1 MIVQNKYLRTYL
13 ALSSMAASS
22 LFFGNKYA
30 YADEQ
35 NIIIESVPVDSASLA
50 IPAQQPDGG
59 TGTAISTEEAL
70 QEEKMQA
77 VTLEVIPA
85 AETEATVSS
94 ATTAMPALQENV
106 ATIKKMVLDPIYA
119 DAEEIS
125 GTGTPNSY
133 IVFLSEG
140 ISLMET
146 SVDGAGAFR
155 LPATDIAAAQVI
167 KAIVYSDQ
175 SKTKILEETEWTILP
190 ALTETAEETP
200 AAATAP
206 ATVDGVI
213 NEEASPANA
222 ATDTSETVLSAG
234 TASSTEI
241 VLTTET
247 AAPTEEVA
255 ASATLSPMSV
265 SSVALTTGP
274 ASVQEA
280 KGSWYYYV
288 QSGDTLKSIAAHYA
302 TDADSLIRWNYLTN
316 ANLIYVGQLLSVN
329 GTNVYSS
336 IDKET
341 RTFASSAE
349 FVEYLGGYATGIGKE
364 YNLYSSVMV
373 AQASLETAYGTSKL
387 GTVGNNLFGIKG
399 SYQGNS
405 IVMRTWEE
413 ESDGSVIWIDAFFRL
428 YPSYY
433 ESMVDYALKLRNGV
447 SWDAN
452 FYKGTW
458 IENTTS
464 YKDAT
469 LYLTGRYATDS
480 SYNTKLNAIIS
491 AYGLTKFD
499 QAAAS
504 ALKTVSA
511 DYNALVSGYG
521 YSIDSLPW
529 GTTGYKYI
537 ASSTDYYGKEVHVT
551 KKTAD
556 GKYAYISIGGKE
568 VGWVDSAALRT
579 FSTVSVNY
587 SLPIMNG
594 SYSIDSLPYGE
605 PGSRKIADAASYVGN
620 VATVVRETADG
631 SYAEIKINGAY
642 MGWISKKAF
651 NAAFQSY
658 DATIRKSGYSIDSL
672 PWGTTGYRT
681 LAWSND
687 LIGKSVKV
695 IGKSASG
702 AYFCISYNNGAAIGW
717 VDYKAFEYFNSAA
730 ANYNAVVSKS
740 NYSIDSL
747 PWGEAGFA
755 YVASSSNYLGK
766 EVHVSRITADG
777 NYAFISFNGKELGWI
792 DSKGLQTFA
801 TKTASYSM
809 PIMNGIYSI
818 DSLPWG
824 VAGFVKVADASAYF
838 GKMATVY
845 RESADGTYAE
855 IGVDGKFLGW
865 IDKRAFS
872 NAKQVDYYVG
882 VSGLGYSIDSL
893 PWGTVGYKQV
903 GNTNSYLGNL
913 VKVIAETTDGTYKLI
928 QKSGQTIGWVDHR
941 ALTALSTKA
950 SNYSATIRSS
960 GYSIDSLPWG
970 TAGFTLLS
978 LTNYYLNT
986 PVQVIQETADGCYA
1000 LVTANGQ
1007 TLGWVDKRC
1016 L

>member
-1 MIVQNKYLRTYL
+1 MIVHNKYLRTCL
-13 ALSSMAASS
+13 ALSSMAATS
-22 LFFGNKYA
+22 LFFGNKYV

-35 NIIIESVPVDSASLA
+35 NVLIESVPVDSASSGISTQQPTAVEPEAAQKTILQAVTDGA
-50 IPAQQPDGG
+50 IPAGE
-59 TGTAISTEEAL
+59 TAANDSAATTTPVL
-70 QEEKMQA
+70 QESA
-77 VTLEVIPA
+77 VDIA
-85 AETEATVSS
+85 
-94 ATTAMPALQENV
+94 
-106 ATIKKMVLDPIYA
+106 KMVLDPVYA
-119 DAEEIS
+119 DDKEIS
-125 GTGTPNSY
+125 GTATPNSY
-133 IVFLSEG
+133 IVFLDEDA
-140 ISLMET
+140 SLMET
-146 SVDGAGAFR
+146 PVDATGAFR
-155 LPATDIAAAQVI
+155 VTATGIHAGDVLRAV
-167 KAIVYSDQ
+167 VYSDQ
-175 SKTKILEETEWTILP
+175 SKTVILEEAEWTVLP
-190 ALTETAEETP
+190 ALAESAEAPLQQATAPAATDTAITEETP
-200 AAATAP
+200 AADFAS
-206 ATVDGVI
+206 
-213 NEEASPANA
+213 EASKV
-222 ATDTSETVLSAG
+222 T
-234 TASSTEI
+234 TA
-241 VLTTET
+241 TET

-255 ASATLSPMSV
+255 ASATMSLMSV
-265 SSVALTTGP
+265 SSATLTTGQTV
-274 ASVQEA
+274 VQEA
-280 KGSWYYYV
+280 KGTWYYYV
-288 QSGDTLKSIAAHYA
+288 QSGDTLKSIATHYA

-349 FVEYLGGYATGIGKE
+349 FVEYLGGYATEIGKD

-499 QAAAS
+499 QAAAA

-521 YSIDSLPW
+521 YSIDSQPW

-537 ASSTDYYGKEVHVT
+537 ASSTDYYGKEVHVS

-556 GKYAYISIGGKE
+556 GKYAYISVGGKE
-568 VGWVDSAALRT
+568 VGWVDSAALKT
-579 FSTVSVNY
+579 FGTVSVSY

-605 PGSRKIADAASYVGN
+605 PGSREIADAAPYVGN

-631 SYAEIKINGAY
+631 TYAEIKINGVY

-695 IGKSASG
+695 IGKSANG

-730 ANYNAVVSKS
+730 SNYNAVVSKS
-740 NYSIDSL
+740 NFSIDSL

-755 YVASSSNYLGK
+755 YVASSSSYLGK

-824 VAGFVKVADASAYF
+824 VAGFAKVADASAYF

-845 RESADGTYAE
+845 RESADGAYAE

-893 PWGTVGYKQV
+893 PWGTAGYKQV

-913 VKVIAETTDGTYKLI
+913 VKVIAETTDGAYKLV
-928 QKSGQTIGWVDHR
+928 QKSGQTLGWVDYR

-950 SNYSATIRSS
+950 ANYSATIRSN

-978 LTNYYLNT
+978 LDELPSEHAGAGHPGNSRRLLRLG
-986 PVQVIQETADGCYA
+986 GCQRPNA
-1000 LVTANGQ
+1000 W
-1007 TLGWVDKRC
+1007 LG
-1016 L
+1016 

>member
-1 MIVQNKYLRTYL
+1 MIVQNKYLRICL

-22 LFFGNKYA
+22 LFFVNKYA
-30 YADEQ
+30 SADEQ
-35 NIIIESVPVDSASLA
+35 SVIIESAPVDSASLP
-50 IPAQQPDGG
+50 IPTQQPASEPE
-59 TGTAISTEEAL
+59 TAAAAEGSLQNGILQTVTEEG
-70 QEEKMQA
+70 
-77 VTLEVIPA
+77 VPA
-85 AETEATVSS
+85 TEATSAS
-94 ATTAMPALQENV
+94 ATTDTLTTPPLQEDAAN
-106 ATIKKMVLDPIYA
+106 TKKLVLDPVYA

-125 GTGTPNSY
+125 GIAAPGSY
-133 IVFLSEG
+133 IVFLNG
-140 ISLMET
+140 NITVMET
-146 SVDGAGAFR
+146 SVDGTGAFR
-155 LPATDIAAAQVI
+155 LPATGIAAEQVI

-175 SKTKILEETEWTILP
+175 SKTKILEEAEWTVLP
-190 ALTETAEETP
+190 ARPEAAVETP
-200 AAATAP
+200 AQVTAPETSNQAAAQEGAAADLTAEISEITTVTDAATP
-206 ATVDGVI
+206 A
-213 NEEASPANA
+213 EEAGSSA
-222 ATDTSETVLSAG
+222 SLSLM
-234 TASSTEI
+234 S
-241 VLTTET
+241 V
-247 AAPTEEVA
+247 P
-255 ASATLSPMSV
+255 SATLATV
-265 SSVALTTGP
+265 QTV
-274 ASVQEA
+274 VQEA
-280 KGSWYYYV
+280 KGTWYYYV

-302 TDADSLIRWNYLTN
+302 TDTDSLIRWNYLTN

-349 FVEYLGGYATGIGKE
+349 FVEYLGSYATGIGQE

-491 AYGLTKFD
+491 AYGLTKYD
-499 QAAAS
+499 QAAAA

-537 ASSTDYYGKEVHVT
+537 ASSSDYYGKEVHVS

-556 GKYAYISIGGKE
+556 GNYAYITVGGKE
-568 VGWVDSAALRT
+568 LGWVDNDALKA
-579 FSTVSVNY
+579 FPTVSVSY

-594 SYSIDSLPYGE
+594 VYSIDSLPYGE
-605 PGSRKIADAASYVGN
+605 PGYRKIAEAAAYVGS
-620 VATVVRETADG
+620 VATVIRETADG
-631 SYAEIKINGAY
+631 AFAEIKINGAY
-642 MGWISKKAF
+642 VGWISRKAF

-658 DATIRKSGYSIDSL
+658 DATVRKGGYSIDSL
-672 PWGTTGYRT
+672 PWGTAGYRT

-695 IGKSASG
+695 IGKSANG
-702 AYFCISYNNGAAIGW
+702 AYFCISYNNGESIGW
-717 VDYKAFEYFNSAA
+717 VDYKAFEYFNSVA

-740 NYSIDSL
+740 NFSIDSL
-747 PWGEAGFA
+747 PWGEAGYA
-755 YVASSSNYLGK
+755 YIASSLSYLGK

-792 DSKGLQTFA
+792 DSKGLQIFA
-801 TKTASYSM
+801 TRTASYSM

-824 VAGFVKVADASAYF
+824 VAGFAKVADASAYF

-845 RESADGTYAE
+845 RESADGAYAE

-893 PWGTVGYKQV
+893 PWGTAGYKQV

-913 VKVIAETTDGTYKLI
+913 VKVIAETTDGSYKLI

-941 ALTALSTKA
+941 ALTALNTKA

-970 TAGFTLLS
+970 TAGFTLLGMTS
-978 LTNYYLNT
+978 SYLNT
-986 PVQVIQETADGCYA
+986 TVQVIQESVDGCYA
-1000 LVTANGQ
+1000 LVAANGQ

>member
-1 MIVQNKYLRTYL
+1 MIVQNKYLRTCL

-35 NIIIESVPVDSASLA
+35 NVIIESVPVDSASLA
-50 IPAQQPDGG
+50 ISAQQPASE
-59 TGTAISTEEAL
+59 TGEAISYEEAT
-70 QEEKMQA
+70 QENELQA
-77 VTLEVIPA
+77 VTPEAVSP
-85 AETEATVSS
+85 AETEEMASIG
-94 ATTAMPALQENV
+94 TAMPVSQESV
-106 ATIKKMVLDPIYA
+106 ANFKKLVLDPVYT
-119 DAEEIS
+119 DAKEIS
-125 GTGTPNSY
+125 GTATPNSY
-133 IVFLSEG
+133 IVFLNEDGSV
-140 ISLMET
+140 MET
-146 SVDGAGAFR
+146 SVDETGAFR
-155 LPATDIAAAQVI
+155 LPVTGTAAAGVI
-167 KAIVYSDQ
+167 KAVVYSNP
-175 SKTKILEETEWTILP
+175 SKTKILEESEWAVLP
-190 ALTETAEETP
+190 AHTESAEKTSAELTAS
-200 AAATAP
+200 AIG
-206 ATVDGVI
+206 VGVI
-213 NEEASPANA
+213 NEEASLAEPTAKI
-222 ATDTSETVLSAG
+222 SETAPAAVA
-234 TASSTEI
+234 ASSAEAVAQSEEAT
-241 VLTTET
+241 
-247 AAPTEEVA
+247 PTEEVS
-255 ASATLSPMSV
+255 ASATMSLMSV
-265 SSVALTTGP
+265 SSTTMTTVQTV
-274 ASVQEA
+274 VQEA
-280 KGSWYYYV
+280 KGTWYYYV

-302 TDADSLIRWNYLTN
+302 TNTDSLIRWNYLTD

-329 GTNVYSS
+329 GTNVYSN

-349 FVEYLGGYATGIGKE
+349 FVEYLGGYATEIGKE

-499 QAAAS
+499 QAAAA

-537 ASSTDYYGKEVHVT
+537 ASSTDYYGKEVHVS

-556 GKYAYISIGGKE
+556 GNYAYISIGAKE
-568 VGWVDSAALRT
+568 VGWVDSDALKT
-579 FSTVSVNY
+579 FATVSVSY
-587 SLPIMNG
+587 SLPIMDG
-594 SYSIDSLPYGE
+594 SYSIDSLPYGY
-605 PGSRKIADAASYVGN
+605 PGYKKVADAASYTGN

-631 SYAEIKINGAY
+631 AFAEIKINGAY
-642 MGWISKKAF
+642 IGWVSKKAF

-695 IGKSASG
+695 IGKSANG
-702 AYFCISYNNGAAIGW
+702 AYFCISYNTGAAIGW

-740 NYSIDSL
+740 NFSIDSL
-747 PWGEAGFA
+747 PWGEAGYA
-755 YVASSSNYLGK
+755 YVASSSSYLGK
-766 EVHVSRITADG
+766 EVNVSRITADG
-777 NYAFISFNGKELGWI
+777 NYAFISFNGKGLGWI

-801 TKTASYSM
+801 TRTASYSM

-824 VAGFVKVADASAYF
+824 VSGFAKVADASAYF
-838 GKMATVY
+838 GKMATIY
-845 RESADGTYAE
+845 RESADGAYAE
-855 IGVDGKFLGW
+855 IGVDGRFLGW
-865 IDKRAFS
+865 IDKRSFS

-893 PWGTVGYKQV
+893 PWGTAGYKQV

-913 VKVIAETTDGTYKLI
+913 VKVIAETTDGAYKLV
-928 QKSGQTIGWVDHR
+928 QKSGQTLGWVDHR

-950 SNYSATIRSS
+950 ATYSATIRSS

-978 LTNYYLNT
+978 LTNYHLNT

-1000 LVTANGQ
+1000 LVAVNGQ

-1016 L
+1016 F

>member
-1 MIVQNKYLRTYL
+1 MIVQNKYLRTCL
-13 ALSSMAASS
+13 ALSSMAASG
-22 LFFGNKYA
+22 LIFGGKYA

-35 NIIIESVPVDSASLA
+35 NVLTESVPVDSASLA
-50 IPAQQPDGG
+50 IPTQQS
-59 TGTAISTEEAL
+59 A
-70 QEEKMQA
+70 
-77 VTLEVIPA
+77 A
-85 AETEATVSS
+85 AETEATQETVLQAVTEGAAQAGETAANS
-94 ATTAMPALQENV
+94 ADATNTPALQV
-106 ATIKKMVLDPIYA
+106 HAADIKKMLLDPVYA
-119 DAEEIS
+119 DAKEIS
-125 GTGTPNSY
+125 GTAAPNSY
-133 IVFLSEG
+133 IVFLEG
-140 ISLMET
+140 GVSLMET
-146 SVDGAGAFR
+146 PVDAAGAFR
-155 LPATDIAAAQVI
+155 LAPTGIEAGSVLR
-167 KAIVYSDQ
+167 AIVYSDQ
-175 SKTKILEETEWTILP
+175 SKTVILEETEWPVLP
-190 ALTETAEETP
+190 APTGSAEAP
-200 AAATAP
+200 LPPATAP
-206 ATVDGVI
+206 ATTDPAVTEEPPAADLAAGSGGAGQLSAPATP
-213 NEEASPANA
+213 NGEEAVTAPLTLMSVAS
-222 ATDTSETVLSAG
+222 TS
-234 TASSTEI
+234 
-241 VLTTET
+241 LTTAQT
-247 AAPTEEVA
+247 VA
-255 ASATLSPMSV
+255 
-265 SSVALTTGP
+265 
-274 ASVQEA
+274 QEA
-280 KGSWYYYV
+280 KGTWYYYV

-329 GTNVYSS
+329 GMNVYSS
-336 IDKET
+336 IDKEN
-341 RTFASSAE
+341 RTFANSAE
-349 FVEYLGGYATGIGKE
+349 FVEYLGSYATEIGKD

-387 GTVGNNLFGIKG
+387 ATVGNNLFGIKG

-413 ESDGSVIWIDAFFRL
+413 ESDGSIIWIDAFFRL

-452 FYKGTW
+452 YYKGTW

-499 QAAAS
+499 QAAA
-504 ALKTVSA
+504 LKTVPA

-537 ASSTDYYGKEVHVT
+537 ASSTDYYGKEVHVS

-556 GKYAYISIGGKE
+556 GKYACISVGGKE
-568 VGWVDSAALRT
+568 VGWVDNNALKT
-579 FSTVSVNY
+579 FATVSVSY
-587 SLPIMNG
+587 SLPIMDG
-594 SYSIDSLPYGE
+594 AYSIDSLPYGQ
-605 PGSRKIADAASYVGN
+605 PGSKKIADAASYTGS

-631 SYAEIKINGAY
+631 AYAEIKINGTY

-658 DATIRKSGYSIDSL
+658 DAVVRKGGYSIDSL
-672 PWGTTGYRT
+672 PWGTAGYRT
-681 LAWSND
+681 LGWSND

-695 IGKSASG
+695 IGKSANG

-730 ANYNAVVSKS
+730 VNYNAVVSKS
-740 NYSIDSL
+740 NFSIDSL
-747 PWGEAGFA
+747 PWGEAGYA
-755 YVASSSNYLGK
+755 YVAASSSYLGK

-777 NYAFISFNGKELGWI
+777 NYAFISLNGKELGWI
-792 DSKGLQTFA
+792 DSKGLQAFA
-801 TKTASYSM
+801 TRTASYSM

-824 VAGFVKVADASAYF
+824 VAGFAKVADASAYF

-845 RESADGTYAE
+845 RESADGAYAE

-893 PWGTVGYKQV
+893 PWGTAGYKQI
-903 GNTNSYLGNL
+903 GNTNSYLGSL
-913 VKVIAETTDGTYKLI
+913 VKVIAETADGSYKLV
-928 QKSGQTIGWVDHR
+928 QKSGQTLGWIDYR
-941 ALTALSTKA
+941 ALTTLSTKA
-950 SNYSATIRSS
+950 ANYSTTIRSS

-970 TAGFTLLS
+970 TAGFTLLG
-978 LTNYYLNT
+978 LTSSYLNKT
-986 PVQVIQETADGCYA
+986 VQVIQETADGCYA
-1000 LVTANGQ
+1000 LVASNGQ

>member
-1 MIVQNKYLRTYL
+1 
-13 ALSSMAASS
+13 MAASS
-22 LFFGNKYA
+22 LFFVNKYA
-30 YADEQ
+30 SADEQ
-35 NIIIESVPVDSASLA
+35 SVIIESAPVDSASLPIPTQQPTA
-50 IPAQQPDGG
+50 GKETAAAAEGSLQDGFLQAVAEEGIPA
-59 TGTAISTEEAL
+59 TE
-70 QEEKMQA
+70 
-77 VTLEVIPA
+77 
-85 AETEATVSS
+85 AETISAS
-94 ATTAMPALQENV
+94 ATTGTPADPPLQEDAAN
-106 ATIKKMVLDPIYA
+106 IKKLVLDPLYA

-125 GTGTPNSY
+125 GTATPNSY
-133 IVFLSEG
+133 IVFLNG
-140 ISLMET
+140 NITVMET
-146 SVDGAGAFR
+146 SVDGTGNFR
-155 LPATDIAAAQVI
+155 LPATGIAAEQVI

-175 SKTKILEETEWTILP
+175 SKTNILEESEWTV
-190 ALTETAEETP
+190 LTARPEAAVETP
-200 AAATAP
+200 AQVTAPETSDQAAAQEVVAADLAAETSEITTATDAATPAEEAGSSASLSLMSVP
-206 ATVDGVI
+206 STTLATVQ
-213 NEEASPANA
+213 
-222 ATDTSETVLSAG
+222 TV
-234 TASSTEI
+234 
-241 VLTTET
+241 
-247 AAPTEEVA
+247 
-255 ASATLSPMSV
+255 
-265 SSVALTTGP
+265 
-274 ASVQEA
+274 VQEA
-280 KGSWYYYV
+280 KGTWYYYV
-288 QSGDTLKSIAAHYA
+288 QSGDTLKSIATHYA
-302 TDADSLIRWNYLTN
+302 TDTDSLIRWNYLTN

-329 GTNVYSS
+329 GTNIYSS

-349 FVEYLGGYATGIGKE
+349 FVEYLGGYATEIGKE

-428 YPSYY
+428 YPSYH

-469 LYLTGRYATDS
+469 HYLTGRYATDS

-499 QAAAS
+499 QAAAT

-511 DYNALVSGYG
+511 DYNALVSSYG

-529 GTTGYKYI
+529 GTSGYKYI
-537 ASSTDYYGKEVHVT
+537 ASSTDYYGKEVHVS
-551 KKTAD
+551 KKTVD
-556 GKYAYISIGGKE
+556 GNYAYISIGGKE
-568 VGWVDSAALRT
+568 VGWVDSDAIKT
-579 FSTVSVNY
+579 FGTVSVSY

-594 SYSIDSLPYGE
+594 AYSIDSLPYGE

-631 SYAEIKINGAY
+631 AYAEIKINGAY
-642 MGWISKKAF
+642 LGWVSKKAF

-658 DATIRKSGYSIDSL
+658 DSTIRKGGYSIDSL

-695 IGKSASG
+695 IGKSANG

-717 VDYKAFEYFNSAA
+717 VDYKAFEYFNSTA

-740 NYSIDSL
+740 NFSIDSL
-747 PWGEAGFA
+747 PWGEAGYA

-766 EVHVSRITADG
+766 EVNVSRITADG

-801 TKTASYSM
+801 TRTASYSM

-824 VAGFVKVADASAYF
+824 VSGFAKVADASAYF

-845 RESADGTYAE
+845 RESADGAYAE
-855 IGVDGKFLGW
+855 IGVDGRFLGW

-893 PWGTVGYKQV
+893 PWGTAGYKQV

-913 VKVIAETTDGTYKLI
+913 VKVIAETTDGAYKMV
-928 QKSGQTIGWVDHR
+928 QKSGQTLGWVDHR
-941 ALTALSTKA
+941 ALTALSTKSA
-950 SNYSATIRSS
+950 TYSATIRSS

-978 LTNYYLNT
+978 LTNYHINT

-1000 LVTANGQ
+1000 LVAANGQ